1 MKVGDRLFIAV
12 LPAVFGLVLVAVL
25 GYWGRY
31 ERAVPEIVVIV
42 AAVAALLSLVFAWR
56 NTHYVVARVE
66 RLAGLR
72 LPHVAGASADSAVI
86 ARDALR
92 DLGMTGPARRGRE
105 SHDGG
110 DELDAIEATVAGLSS
125 AVVIEREESARL
137 AREAGDREKQFEEL
151 LDEVTTHFADHT
163 QEARMPL
170 HILLSSPFGALN
182 ENQEEMLG
190 AAQAAVDAVDTEV
203 RQLRKLLQLHRG
215 QLPVITQPIG
225 VAELLRPSL
234 AIAVARA
241 ERRHVQVR
249 PTLSETMPRVV
260 VDAVHAQESLTSILV
275 NAVGQTPE
283 GRDLDVDVRETEQGR
298 VRVHIVSD
306 RRSDGE
312 QHPPAKGRESIEL
325 RLAKRLLEA
334 QNGTVTEDEHGVS
347 IELPIETASSVVRA
361 GR

>member
-1 MKVGDRLFIAV
+1 MKVGNRLFIAV
-12 LPAVFGLVLVAVL
+12 LPAVFGLVLVVAL

-31 ERAVPEIVVIV
+31 ERAAPVIVVIV
-42 AAVAALLSLVFAWR
+42 AAVAAIVSLIFAWR

-72 LPHVAGASADSAVI
+72 FPPHSSERTDPATV

-92 DLGMTGPARRGRE
+92 DLGMPDPPGVGDSLRQ
-105 SHDGG
+105 G

-125 AVVIEREESARL
+125 AVVIGREERARL
-137 AREAGDREKQFEEL
+137 ARVASREREYEQL
-151 LDEVTTHFADHT
+151 LDEVTTHFADRT

-190 AAQAAVDAVDTEV
+190 AAQVAVDAVDTEV

-215 QLPVITQPIG
+215 QLPIITQPIG
-225 VAELLRPSL
+225 VAELLRPPL
-234 AIAVARA
+234 AISRARA
-241 ERRHVQVR
+241 ERAHVQMR

-260 VDAVHAQESLTSILV
+260 VDAVHAQEALTSILV
-275 NAVGQTPE
+275 DAVRQTSE
-283 GRDLDVDVRETEQGR
+283 GRDLDIDVRETEQGR
-298 VRVHIVSD
+298 VRVHIVI
-306 RRSDGE
+306 DGASE
-312 QHPPAKGRESIEL
+312 QSSNQSARRESIEL

-347 IELPIETASSVVRA
+347 IELPIEKASSVVRA

>member
-12 LPAVFGLVLVAVL
+12 LPAVFGLILVAAL

-31 ERAVPEIVVIV
+31 ERSVPAIVVIV

-72 LPHVAGASADSAVI
+72 IPRTSGGSSDPVVI
-86 ARDALR
+86 AQNALR
-92 DLGMTGPARRGRE
+92 DLGMADAAQRE
-105 SHDGG
+105 THEAG

-125 AVVIEREESARL
+125 AVDKGRRESARL
-137 AREAGDREKQFEEL
+137 AREASDRAKQFEEL
-151 LDEVTTHFADHT
+151 LDEVTTHFADRT

-170 HILLSSPFGALN
+170 HILLSSPFGDLN

-190 AAQAAVDAVDTEV
+190 AAQTAVDAVDTEV
-203 RQLRKLLQLHRG
+203 RQLRKLLQLNRG
-215 QLPVITQPIG
+215 QLPIITQPIG
-225 VAELLRPSL
+225 VAELLRPPL
-234 AIAVARA
+234 AIAGARA
-241 ERRHVQVR
+241 ERRHVQLR

-275 NAVGQTPE
+275 NAVAQTAE
-283 GRDLDVDVRETEQGR
+283 GRDLDVDVRETDQGR
-298 VRVHIVSD
+298 VRVHVVIGGRNEGDQS
-306 RRSDGE
+306 SPGS
-312 QHPPAKGRESIEL
+312 PRESIEL

-334 QNGTVTEDEHGVS
+334 QSGTVTEDEHGVS
-347 IELPIETASSVVRA
+347 IELPIEKASSVVRN